1 MNRSFDFAAAR
12 APFKSASQYLSSAL
26 TSASSAPSRPGS
38 TSSKHRRSDSLD
50 ENYRLESPQSQEKRV
65 GTMDVRAT
73 RSNSSSSLQPTASSI
88 PLISLSRSPSPYPRS
103 KSAAQS
109 EDEDDDYYEQVDRPL
124 MTRDIGSGGGKRAVF
139 TQGAVGRFLFDTT
152 LGWYLL
158 NIVLVGCT
166 MGASYMLVFL
176 NRGILWSKAI
186 RFHVLSGET
195 SAKTQQLE
203 CTNSPIRLQSRSR
216 NLFSSISVY
225 LALPVSPAVYQNPS
239 TSLALKS

>member
-12 APFKSASQYLSSAL
+12 APFKSATQYLSSAL
-26 TSASSAPSRPGS
+26 TSASSAPSRPS
-38 TSSKHRRSDSLD
+38 PSSSKHRRSDSLD
-50 ENYRLESPQSQEKRV
+50 ENYHFESPQSQERRA

-103 KSAAQS
+103 RSAAQS

-124 MTRDIGSGGGKRAVF
+124 MTRNIGSGRGKRAVF

-152 LGWYLL
+152 LGWYLF
-158 NIVLVGCT
+158 NIVLVGCA

-176 NRGILWSKAI
+176 NRGILWSKANI
-186 RFHVLSGET
+186 PPGET

-203 CTNSPIRLQSRSR
+203 CTNSPTRSQSRSR
-216 NLFSSISVY
+216 SSSLSISSY
-225 LALPVSPAVYQNPS
+225 LALLASPAVYRNLS